1 MSYLLDTNACID
13 VLKGH
18 PRVVAH
24 IESVSP
30 AECAVSVVSVF
41 ELIAGVHRCAR
52 PAQEKK
58 RLDAFLSVI
67 SVLSF
72 PAAAAEQAASIRYE
86 LERQG
91 NIIGP
96 YDLLIAGHA
105 LSVRMTLVSNNTREF
120 SRVEGLPLVDWRKNK
135 PSS

>member
-1 MSYLLDTNACID
+1 MGYLLDTNACID

-18 PRVVAH
+18 PRVVAQ

-30 AECAVSVVSVF
+30 AECMVSVISVF
-41 ELIAGVHRCAR
+41 ELIAGVQRCAR

-67 SVLSF
+67 SVLSLS
-72 PAAAAEQAASIRYE
+72 PAAAEQAAVIRYD

-105 LSVRMTLVSNNTREF
+105 LSSRVTLVSNNTREF
-120 SRVEGLPLVDWRKNK
+120 ARVEGLRLVDWRKK
-135 PSS
+135 

>member
-41 ELIAGVHRCAR
+41 ELMAGVRRCAR
-52 PAQEKK
+52 PSQEKK
-58 RLDAFLSVI
+58 RLEAFLDLI

-72 PAAAAEQAASIRYE
+72 SAQAAEQAAAIRYD

-105 LSVRMTLVSNNTREF
+105 LSSRMTLVSKNTREF
-120 SRVEGLPLVDWRKNK
+120 SRVEDLPLIDWR
-135 PSS
+135 SSKT